1 MPTIAE
7 LAERYSARLAGD
19 GKAQV
24 SSFAP
29 LNQAG
34 AGQLAFLA
42 NPLYRNEA
50 AASKAAGLIVS
61 EADYEFLAAGDAGQQ
76 KSFLVHKNPYALFAR
91 IAQEFAKHA
100 TPQYQ
105 PGIHPTAVIEAGAE
119 ISDSAHVGPLC
130 VVGKGAKIGA
140 RAVLVSQVHVG
151 ENVTIGDDTL
161 LYPNVTIY
169 YNCQI
174 GLRNII
180 HSGTVI
186 GSDGFGFAPDLAAGE
201 WVKVPQTGRVVI
213 GNDVEIGSNTSV
225 DRGAMA
231 DTRIDDG
238 CKIDNLV
245 QIAHNAH
252 IGALTVI
259 AGNTAVAGSTTI
271 GKMCMIGGSTS
282 FAGHIQIADRTTI
295 SGGTS
300 IMKSI
305 VEPGQQYTSVFPMLP
320 HRDWEKT
327 AVLVRGLDKMRQ
339 KIKDL
344 EQQIKTITQDK
355 K

>member
-34 AGQLAFLA
+34 VGQLAFLA

-50 AASKAAGLIVS
+50 TASKAAGLIVS
-61 EADYEFLAAGDAGQQ
+61 EADYEFLCADGANTQR
-76 KSFLVHKNPYALFAR
+76 SYLIHKNPYALFAR
-91 IAQEFAKHA
+91 IAQEFAKDA
-100 TPQYQ
+100 IPKYL
-105 PGIHPTAVIEAGAE
+105 PGIHPSAVIEPGADV
-119 ISDSAHVGPLC
+119 SDTAHIGPLC
-130 VVGKGAKIGA
+130 FVGKGAKIGA
-140 RAVLVSQVHVG
+140 RSVLVSQVHVG
-151 ENVTIGDDTL
+151 ENATIGDDAL

-169 YNCQI
+169 YNCQL

-259 AGNTAVAGSTTI
+259 AGNTAIAGSTTI

>member
-1 MPTIAE
+1 
-7 LAERYSARLAGD
+7 
-19 GKAQV
+19 
-24 SSFAP
+24 
-29 LNQAG
+29 
-34 AGQLAFLA
+34 
-42 NPLYRNEA
+42 
-50 AASKAAGLIVS
+50 
-61 EADYEFLAAGDAGQQ
+61 
-76 KSFLVHKNPYALFAR
+76 
-91 IAQEFAKHA
+91 
-100 TPQYQ
+100 
-105 PGIHPTAVIEAGAE
+105 
-119 ISDSAHVGPLC
+119 
-130 VVGKGAKIGA
+130 VGKGAKIGA

>member
-34 AGQLAFLA
+34 SGQLAFLA

-61 EADYEFLAAGDAGQQ
+61 EADYEFLCADGANTQR
-76 KSFLVHKNPYALFAR
+76 SYLIHKNPYALFAR
-91 IAQEFAKHA
+91 IAQEFAKDA
-100 TPQYQ
+100 IPKYL
-105 PGIHPTAVIEAGAE
+105 PGIHPSAVIEPGADV
-119 ISDSAHVGPLC
+119 SDLAHIGPLC
-130 VVGKGAKIGA
+130 FVGKGAKIGA
-140 RAVLVSQVHVG
+140 RSVLVSQVHVG
-151 ENVTIGDDTL
+151 ENATIGDDAL

-169 YNCQI
+169 YNCQL

-259 AGNTAVAGSTTI
+259 AGNTAIAGSTTI

>member
-34 AGQLAFLA
+34 ASQLAFLA

-61 EADYEFLAAGDAGQQ
+61 EADYEFLRADGANSQR
-76 KSFLVHKNPYALFAR
+76 SYLIHKNPYALFAR
-91 IAQEFAKHA
+91 IAQEFAKNA
-100 TPQYQ
+100 IPKYQ
-105 PGIHPTAVIEAGAE
+105 PGIHPSAVIEPGAD
-119 ISDSAHVGPLC
+119 IASSAHIGPLC
-130 VVGKGAKIGA
+130 FVGKGAKIGE

-151 ENVTIGDDTL
+151 ENATIGDDTL
-161 LYPNVTIY
+161 LYANVTVY
-169 YNCQI
+169 YNCQL

-180 HSGTVI
+180 HSGAVI

-201 WVKVPQTGRVVI
+201 WVKVPQTGRVLI
-213 GNDVEIGSNTSV
+213 GNDVEIGSNTSI

-305 VEPGQQYTSVFPMLP
+305 TEPGQQYTSVFPMLP
-320 HRDWEKT
+320 HREWEKI

>member
-34 AGQLAFLA
+34 VGQLAFLA

-50 AASKAAGLIVS
+50 AASQAAGLIVS
-61 EADYEFLAAGDAGQQ
+61 EADYEFLVAGDVGN
-76 KSFLVHKNPYALFAR
+76 KRSFLIHKNPYALFAR
-91 IAQEFAKHA
+91 IAQEFAQHA

-105 PGIHPTAVIEAGAE
+105 PGVHPTAVIESGAD
-119 ISDSAHVGPLC
+119 ISDSAHIGPLC

-151 ENVTIGDDTL
+151 ENATIGDDTL

-169 YNCQI
+169 YNCQV

>member
-34 AGQLAFLA
+34 VGQLAFLA

-50 AASKAAGLIVS
+50 AASRAAGLIVS
-61 EADYEFLAAGDAGQQ
+61 EADYEFLVAGDAGN
-76 KSFLVHKNPYALFAR
+76 KRSFLIHKNPYALFAR
-91 IAQEFAKHA
+91 IAQEFAQHA

-105 PGIHPTAVIEAGAE
+105 PGVHPTAVIESGAD
-119 ISDSAHVGPLC
+119 ISDSAHIGPLC

-151 ENVTIGDDTL
+151 ENATIGDDTL

-169 YNCQI
+169 YNCQV

-282 FAGHIQIADRTTI
+282 FAGHIQVADRTTI